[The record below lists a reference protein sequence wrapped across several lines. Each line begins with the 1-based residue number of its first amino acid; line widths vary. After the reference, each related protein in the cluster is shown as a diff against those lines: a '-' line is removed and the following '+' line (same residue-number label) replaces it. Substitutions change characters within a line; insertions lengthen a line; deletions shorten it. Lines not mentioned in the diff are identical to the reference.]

1 MPPAGPRPHAGRTPR
16 PLGTPRATPRT
27 ECAPT
32 ASALHTPQS
41 PAGSVLLPSDCLPS
55 RRETVLYGALPKRAI
70 RPAAEELL
78 RWQNAGQAL
87 GIERGGQGMAGGV
100 SSSGDEQSEQ
110 GSVLATSASTGCC
123 ARRLWLNRRRRRD
136 DKDRAQIA
144 GGVGGIEAEEAGA
157 AGGAGVPAVEWQ
169 VLWVAH
175 YHQDVRALAQIAQ
188 AEAARGIG
196 GRRRGDP
203 AQLKWVRLP
212 DQRLPVS
219 CWHEPGSE
227 SRSRP
232 PVHDDLPC
240 HRSGG

>member
-1 MPPAGPRPHAGRTPR
+1 MPPAGPPPRAGRTPR
-16 PLGTPRATPRT
+16 PPGTPRATPRT
-27 ECAPT
+27 GCAPT

-41 PAGSVLLPSDCLPS
+41 PSGSVRLPSDRLPS

-110 GSVLATSASTGCC
+110 GPVLATSASTGCC

-144 GGVGGIEAEEAGA
+144 GGVGGVEAEETRA
-157 AGGAGVPAVEWQ
+157 AVGTGVPAVQRE
-169 VLWVAH
+169 VLGVAH
-175 YHQDVRALAQIAQ
+175 YHQDVCPLTQIAQ
-188 AEAARGIG
+188 AKAAVGIG

-203 AQLKWVRLP
+203 AQLEWVRLP
-212 DQRLPVS
+212 DQR
-219 CWHEPGSE
+219 
-227 SRSRP
+227 
-232 PVHDDLPC
+232 
-240 HRSGG
+240 